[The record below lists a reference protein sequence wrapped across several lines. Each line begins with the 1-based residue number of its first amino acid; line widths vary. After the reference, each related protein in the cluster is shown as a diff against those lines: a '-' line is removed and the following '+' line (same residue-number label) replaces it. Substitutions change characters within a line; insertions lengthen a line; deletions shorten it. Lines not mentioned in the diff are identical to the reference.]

1 MFIKVLSNHT
11 FLESIHPELKYGDK
25 SGCHSNDGKS
35 LTRFFAQYD
44 DPHSWSR
51 GKKIFLLFFYIIHYL
66 FLQYNLFPSHENYCN
81 IKFQL
86 FCKTDTDISERSAPI
101 LNHSFSKFYTL

>member
-25 SGCHSNDGKS
+25 SGCHSNDVKL
-35 LTRFFAQYD
+35 LTRIFAQYD

-51 GKKIFLLFFYIIHYL
+51 GKKNFLLFFLHHTL
-66 FLQYNLFPSHENYCN
+66 SLLAVQ
-81 IKFQL
+81 
-86 FCKTDTDISERSAPI
+86 
-101 LNHSFSKFYTL
+101 SFSIP

>member
-1 MFIKVLSNHT
+1 MLIKVLSNHT

-35 LTRFFAQYD
+35 LTRIFGQYD

-51 GKKIFLLFFYIIHYL
+51 GKKIFFVVLLHHTL
-66 FLQYNLFPSHENYCN
+66 SLLAVQ
-81 IKFQL
+81 
-86 FCKTDTDISERSAPI
+86 
-101 LNHSFSKFYTL
+101 SFSIP